1 MICTS
6 EVSSTVLCLRN
17 NLTSGLY
24 RSSGSPCRSDIN
36 VHSDI
41 EAVVMPTRIFW
52 CSRDGELTAVQ
63 VWYGGYDPL
72 AGVLHG
78 ALNEGDYCTEDILD
92 TENIEEVTIY
102 HDSVSNVKRVV
113 GLKIK

>member
-1 MICTS
+1 MICTN
-6 EVSSTVLCLRN
+6 ELSSTGICLGDNIASINHRF
-17 NLTSGLY
+17 
-24 RSSGSPCRSDIN
+24 SGSQCRSD
-36 VHSDI
+36 VVVEADI

-102 HDSVSNVKRVV
+102 HDSLSNVKRVV

>member
-17 NLTSGLY
+17 NLASGLH
-24 RSSGSPCRSDIN
+24 RSSGSPCRTDTI
-36 VHSDI
+36 VEADI
-41 EAVVMPTRIFW
+41 EAVVSPTRIFW

-78 ALNEGDYCTEDILD
+78 ALTEGDYCTEDILD

-102 HDSVSNVKRVV
+102 QDSALNPKRVV